1 VVEQFSARTTHYSLL
16 TAKAPKAPG
25 REFSPTP
32 CRAERPGALGSTL
45 YATGFALVSLHL
57 LRKSA
62 QRGAA
67 LLPQGMIG
75 TVDVEFC
82 GEPSISLSE

>member
-1 VVEQFSARTTHYSLL
+1 MRRSLPI
-16 TAKAPKAPG
+16 AYCVANAPKAPG
-25 REFSPTP
+25 REFSPTFP